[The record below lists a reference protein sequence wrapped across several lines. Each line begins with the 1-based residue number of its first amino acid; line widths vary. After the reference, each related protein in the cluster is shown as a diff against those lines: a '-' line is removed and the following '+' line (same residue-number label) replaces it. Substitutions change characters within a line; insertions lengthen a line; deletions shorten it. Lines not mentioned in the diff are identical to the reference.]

1 MSFVTYFVKY
11 QNQYLMTYRIALTL
25 AIVLFLKGFSTSLK
39 AHYNPKNTDCVSCPL
54 HVNDDPVLFT
64 VNGKEVRV
72 SEFVYIY
79 TKHNGDKADFSE
91 ASLRDYLQ
99 LYINFKLQV
108 AKANDMGLDKN
119 PEVQREQNQYKRQ
132 LSSTYLTDREITE
145 KLVKEAFEWSKEDR
159 RISHILFTVNE
170 TASEAETREAY
181 EKAKRVK
188 NQLTADNFAELV
200 KQYSDDN
207 FSKNTGGD
215 LGYFTSLL
223 LPYELEK
230 AMYYTQKGQNSE
242 IVRSKYG
249 FHIIR
254 VTEVRPA
261 YGQVQLAHILVR
273 GNDDAAKKQVD
284 SLYNVLKTTD
294 VFEELATK
302 FSMDNSTKSRGGV
315 IGWVGINKF
324 PADFEKAVFDLSKD
338 GAISA
343 PVQTSAGWHI
353 LKRIKAM
360 KNPTYQEV
368 KGELTNKIKQN
379 ERFKIVQDTLT
390 ERIKREAGYK
400 LDDAVYKDLK
410 KILEADANFLQ
421 GRWNPE
427 NNLLGD
433 ERAIFTL
440 GDKNGTI
447 KEFAQLAQ
455 RSPNE
460 RFSMNPRTLEAAIDR
475 IMGKLVAQKC
485 LEFEETQL
493 DKKYPEFKALMRE
506 YEEGI
511 LLFEVKKQLVW
522 DKASS
527 DEEGLK
533 KFYEANKSKYQW
545 KERAKATF
553 YTVKSKDEKLLKNI
567 KKAALKGNADQVKT
581 SFNKDNAVVQSSE
594 GNFERGKNKELD
606 ELKWKAGTLSKG
618 YTKED
623 VFYFAKIESVSPAT
637 SKSLEESRGYVVAD
651 YQDQLEKDL
660 INSLRKDYKVEINE
674 NTLKGLVKK

>member
-215 LGYFTSLL
+215 LGYFTTLL

-230 AMYYTQKGQNSE
+230 AMYNTQKGQNSE

-273 GNDDAAKKQVD
+273 GNDEAAKKQVD

-302 FSMDNSTKSRGGV
+302 FSMDNSTKSRGGI

-360 KNPTYQEV
+360 KNPTFQEV

-567 KKAALKGNADQVKT
+567 KKAVLKGNADQVKT

-623 VFYFAKIESVSPAT
+623 VFYFAKIESVTPAT
-637 SKSLEESRGYVVAD
+637 SKSLEEARGYVVAD

-674 NTLKGLVKK
+674 TVLKGLVKK

>member
-1 MSFVTYFVKY
+1 
-11 QNQYLMTYRIALTL
+11 MTYRIAFSF
-25 AIVLFLKGFSTSLK
+25 AIVLFLVGFSKTLS
-39 AHYNPKNTDCVSCPL
+39 AHYYPKNGEFVSCPL
-54 HVNDDPVLFT
+54 PNSDDPVLFT

-72 SEFVYIY
+72 SEFTYIY
-79 TKHNGDKADFSE
+79 VKHNGDKADFSE
-91 ASLRDYLQ
+91 ASLRDYMQ

-108 AKANDMGLDKN
+108 AKAVDLGLDKN
-119 PEVQREQNQYKRQ
+119 AEVQREQNQYKRQ

-159 RISHILFTVNE
+159 RISHILFTVPE

-188 NQLTADNFAELV
+188 NQLTSDNFSDLA
-200 KQYSDDN
+200 KQYSEDN
-207 FSKNTGGD
+207 FSKNNGGD
-215 LGYFTSLL
+215 LGFFTTLL

-230 AMYYTQKGQNSE
+230 AMYNTAKGQVSD
-242 IVRSKYG
+242 IVRSKFG

-254 VTEVRPA
+254 VTDVRPA

-273 GNDDAAKKQVD
+273 GNDEAAKKQID

-302 FSMDNSTKSRGGV
+302 FSMDNSTKSRGGI
-315 IGWVGINKF
+315 IGWIGINKF

-343 PVQTSAGWHI
+343 PVQTNAGWHI

-390 ERIKREAGYK
+390 ERIKREAGYS
-400 LDDAVYKDLK
+400 LDATVMKELT

-440 GDKNGTI
+440 GDRKGTV

-460 RFSMNPRTLEAAIDR
+460 RFSMNPRTLEGAIDR
-475 IMGKLVAQKC
+475 ILNKLVAQKC

-533 KFYEANKSKYQW
+533 KFYDANKNKYQW
-545 KERAKATF
+545 KDRARVTF
-553 YTVKSKDEKLLKNI
+553 YTVKSKDEKLLKAI
-567 KKAALKGNADQVKT
+567 KKAAQKGKAEQVKAT
-581 SFNKDNAVVQSSE
+581 YNKENAVVQSNDGTYE
-594 GNFERGKNKELD
+594 KGKNKEVD
-606 ELKWKAGTLSKG
+606 EMKWKVGSVSKG
-618 YTKED
+618 YSKED
-623 VFYFAKIESVSPAT
+623 VFYFTKIESITAASAKT
-637 SKSLEESRGYVVAD
+637 LEEARGYVVAD
-651 YQDQLEKDL
+651 YQDQLEKSL
-660 INSLRKDYKVEINE
+660 IATLRQEYKVEIKE
-674 NTLKGLVKK
+674 DVLQKLIKK

>member
-1 MSFVTYFVKY
+1 MSFVTHFVKY

-54 HVNDDPVLFT
+54 KVNDDPVLFT

-79 TKHNGDKADFSE
+79 MKHNGDKADFSE

-108 AKANDMGLDKN
+108 AKANDLGLDKN

-145 KLVKEAFEWSKEDR
+145 KLVKETYEWSKEDR

-170 TASEAETREAY
+170 SASEAETREAY

-188 NQLTADNFAELV
+188 NQLTADNFAELA

-215 LGYFTSLL
+215 LGYFTTLL

-230 AMYYTQKGQNSE
+230 AMYNTQKGQNSE

-273 GNDDAAKKQVD
+273 GSDEAAKKQID
-284 SLYNVLKTTD
+284 SLYNVLKTAD

-302 FSMDNSTKSRGGV
+302 YSMDNTTKSRGGI
-315 IGWVGINKF
+315 IGWIGINKF
-324 PADFEKAVFDLSKD
+324 PLDFEKAVFDLSKD

-400 LDDAVYKDLK
+400 LDDAVYKELK
-410 KILEADANFLQ
+410 KILETDANFLQ
-421 GRWNPE
+421 GHWNPG

-433 ERAIFTL
+433 ERAIFNL
-440 GDKNGTI
+440 GDRKGTV

-460 RFSMNPRTLEAAIDR
+460 RFSMNPRTLEGAIDR
-475 IMGKLVAQKC
+475 IMSKLVAQKC

-567 KKAALKGNADQVKT
+567 KKAALKGNAEQVKANY
-581 SFNKDNAVVQSSE
+581 NKENAVVQSSE

-606 ELKWKAGTLSKG
+606 ELKWKAGTVSKG
-618 YTKED
+618 YIKDD

-637 SKSLEESRGYVVAD
+637 SKSLEEARGYVVAD

-660 INSLRKDYKVEINE
+660 ISSLRKDYKVEINE
-674 NTLKGLVKK
+674 TVLKGLVKK

>member
-1 MSFVTYFVKY
+1 MSFVTHFVKY

-79 TKHNGDKADFSE
+79 MKHNGDKADFSE

-159 RISHILFTVNE
+159 RISHILFTVAE

-215 LGYFTSLL
+215 LGYFTTLL

-230 AMYYTQKGQNSE
+230 AMYNTQKGQNSD

-273 GNDDAAKKQVD
+273 GNDEAAKKQID

-302 FSMDNSTKSRGGV
+302 FSMDNSTKSRGGI
-315 IGWVGINKF
+315 IGWIGINKF
-324 PADFEKAVFDLSKD
+324 PADFEKSIFDLSKD

-343 PVQTSAGWHI
+343 PVQTNAGWHI

-440 GDKNGTI
+440 GDRNGTI

-637 SKSLEESRGYVVAD
+637 SKSLEEARGYVVAD

-660 INSLRKDYKVEINE
+660 INTLRKDYKVEINE

>member
-1 MSFVTYFVKY
+1 MSFVSYFVKY

-39 AHYNPKNTDCVSCPL
+39 AHYNPKNTECVSCPL

-79 TKHNGDKADFSE
+79 MKHNGDKADFSE

-108 AKANDMGLDKN
+108 AKANDLGLDKN

-159 RISHILFTVNE
+159 RISHILFTVSE

-188 NQLTADNFAELV
+188 NQLTADNFAELA

-215 LGYFTSLL
+215 LGYFTTLL

-230 AMYYTQKGQNSE
+230 AMYNTQKGQNSE

-273 GNDDAAKKQVD
+273 GNDEAAKKQID

-302 FSMDNSTKSRGGV
+302 FSMDNSTKSRGGI

-400 LDDAVYKDLK
+400 LDDAVFKDLK

-440 GDKNGTI
+440 GDRNGTV

-460 RFSMNPRTLEAAIDR
+460 RFSMNPRTIEGAIDR

-567 KKAALKGNADQVKT
+567 KKAAQKGNADQVKA

-594 GNFERGKNKELD
+594 GNYERGKNKELD
-606 ELKWKAGTLSKG
+606 ELKWKAGTVSKG
-618 YTKED
+618 YAKDD
-623 VFYFAKIESVSPAT
+623 VFYFAKIESVTPAT
-637 SKSLEESRGYVVAD
+637 SKSLEEARGYVVAD

-660 INSLRKDYKVEINE
+660 ISTLRKDYKVEINE
-674 NTLKGLVKK
+674 NTLKGLIKK